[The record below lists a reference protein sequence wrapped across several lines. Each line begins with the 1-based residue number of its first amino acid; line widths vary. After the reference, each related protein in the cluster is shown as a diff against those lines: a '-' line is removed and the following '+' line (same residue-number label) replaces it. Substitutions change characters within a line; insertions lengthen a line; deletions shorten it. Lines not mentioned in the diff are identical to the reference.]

1 MVCSLVKCAVK
12 LYVDSWN
19 TEFS

>member
-12 LYVDSWN
+12 LYVDSWK